1 MSAAWI
7 KRPEEIASVLIA
19 SLIWDFYEVPKPDE
33 KQMAKI
39 NTTKKFDMVT

>member
-1 MSAAWI
+1 MMNLLF
-7 KRPEEIASVLIA
+7 KLYFTVLIA

>member
-1 MSAAWI
+1 MMNLLFKI
-7 KRPEEIASVLIA
+7 YFTVLIA

-39 NTTKKFDMVT
+39 NNNKKFDLVT